1 MPTFIHPARKS
12 RVPSRESRDKRCRVP
27 SPETRDN
34 LLTPKHGFQLLATR
48 YSRLATVFLM
58 LAGVAA
64 WAQANPPK
72 STPERATQAH
82 ARDSAPK
89 PDDVSGMYTFL
100 REGEF
105 VEVDVEPD
113 GRVTGFISRYGERD
127 SDRGAFLDHMF
138 TKGSMQGNKLA
149 FTTRSVHGV
158 SFEFKGTVD
167 RGEGKAPGAEAYH
180 VIKGTLTQMTED
192 KDHKTSAQQRE
203 VEFKSFPADAIMA
216 PRKKD

>member
-1 MPTFIHPARKS
+1 MRTFTGKYP
-12 RVPSRESRDKRCRVP
+12 VPGTEYRATSNNSLRANTK
-27 SPETRDN
+27 
-34 LLTPKHGFQLLATR
+34 LLRLGTWYLV
-48 YSRLATVFLM
+48 LATVFLM
-58 LAGVAA
+58 LASVAA
-64 WAQANPPK
+64 WAQAN
-72 STPERATQAH
+72 
-82 ARDSAPK
+82 ARAPK

-138 TKGSMQGNKLA
+138 TKGSMHGNKLA

-158 SFEFKGTVD
+158 AFEFKGTVD
-167 RGEGKAPGAEAYH
+167 RGEGKAPGAEAHH
-180 VIKGTLTQMTED
+180 VIKGTLTQITED

-216 PRKKD
+216 PHKKD

>member
-1 MPTFIHPARKS
+1 MLRFIHPDGMYPVLGTEYRATAHDMRRSGRNRLSKS
-12 RVPSRESRDKRCRVP
+12 
-27 SPETRDN
+27 
-34 LLTPKHGFQLLATR
+34 F
-48 YSRLATVFLM
+48 RLGTWYLVLGTVLVM
-58 LAGVAA
+58 LASVAA
-64 WAQANPPK
+64 WAQATAPK
-72 STPERATQAH
+72 STPERATAAQ
-82 ARDSAPK
+82 SAPK
-89 PDDVSGMYTFL
+89 PASDDISGMYTFL

-138 TKGSMQGNKLA
+138 TKGSMHGNKLA

-158 SFEFKGTVD
+158 AFEFKGTVD

-192 KDHKTSAQQRE
+192 KDHKTTAQQRE
-203 VEFKSFPADAIMA
+203 VEFKSFPADAVMA
-216 PRKKD
+216 PHKKD

>member
-1 MPTFIHPARKS
+1 MRTFIHPGGKS
-12 RVPSRESRDKRCRVP
+12 RVPSRE
-27 SPETRDN
+27 TRDN
-34 LLTPKHGFQLLATR
+34 MPTPKHGLRLLATR
-48 YSRLATVFLM
+48 YSRLATAFLL
-58 LAGVAA
+58 LASLAA
-64 WAQANPPK
+64 WAQATAPK
-72 STPERATQAH
+72 SAPERAAQAR

-89 PDDVSGMYTFL
+89 SDDVSGMYTFL

-158 SFEFKGTVD
+158 AFEFKGTVD
-167 RGEGKAPGAEAYH
+167 RGEGKAPGADAYH
-180 VIKGTLTQMTED
+180 VIKGTLTQITED
-192 KDHKTSAQQRE
+192 KDHKTSAEQRE
-203 VEFKSFPADAIMA
+203 VEFKSFPSDAIMA
-216 PRKKD
+216 PHKKD

>member
-1 MPTFIHPARKS
+1 MHTFIHPAGKYP
-12 RVPSRESRDKRCRVP
+12 VPGTEYRATAHEM
-27 SPETRDN
+27 
-34 LLTPKHGFQLLATR
+34 LLSARNRFNQIFRLGTW
-48 YSRLATVFLM
+48 YSVLGTVFVM
-58 LAGVAA
+58 LASVAA

-72 STPERATQAH
+72 STPDRTTA
-82 ARDSAPK
+82 ARSEDSAPK

-138 TKGSMQGNKLA
+138 TKGSMHGNKLA

-158 SFEFKGTVD
+158 AFEFKGTVE

-192 KDHKTSAQQRE
+192 KDHKTSAEQRE
-203 VEFKSFPADAIMA
+203 VVFKSFPADAIMP
-216 PRKKD
+216 PRNKD

>member
-1 MPTFIHPARKS
+1 MHTFNYPSGKYPVPGTEYRATSNNSPRAS
-12 RVPSRESRDKRCRVP
+12 TNAMRVTK
-27 SPETRDN
+27 
-34 LLTPKHGFQLLATR
+34 LL
-48 YSRLATVFLM
+48 RLGTWYLVLGTAFVM
-58 LAGVAA
+58 LASVAA
-64 WAQANPPK
+64 WAQAN
-72 STPERATQAH
+72 
-82 ARDSAPK
+82 ARAPK
-89 PDDVSGMYTFL
+89 PASDDVSGMYTFL

-113 GRVTGFISRYGERD
+113 GRVTGFVSRYGERD

-149 FTTRSVHGV
+149 FTTRSLHGV
-158 SFEFKGTVD
+158 AFEFKGTVE

-203 VEFKSFPADAIMA
+203 VVFKSFPADAIMA
-216 PRKKD
+216 PHKKD

>member
-1 MPTFIHPARKS
+1 
-12 RVPSRESRDKRCRVP
+12 
-27 SPETRDN
+27 
-34 LLTPKHGFQLLATR
+34 
-48 YSRLATVFLM
+48 M
-58 LAGVAA
+58 LASAA
-64 WAQANPPK
+64 ASAQAN
-72 STPERATQAH
+72 
-82 ARDSAPK
+82 ARAPK
-89 PDDVSGMYTFL
+89 PASDDVSGMYTFL

-138 TKGSMQGNKLA
+138 TKGSMQGNKLV

-158 SFEFKGTVD
+158 AFEFKGTVE

-180 VIKGTLTQMTED
+180 VIKGTLTQTTED

-203 VEFKSFPADAIMA
+203 VVFKSFPADAIMA
-216 PRKKD
+216 PHKKV

>member
-1 MPTFIHPARKS
+1 MHTFIHPSGKS
-12 RVPSRESRDKRCRVP
+12 PVPGTEYRATSNNSLRASTDAMRVAK
-27 SPETRDN
+27 
-34 LLTPKHGFQLLATR
+34 LLRLGTWYSVLGTLL
-48 YSRLATVFLM
+48 LM
-58 LAGVAA
+58 LASVAA
-64 WAQANPPK
+64 WAQAN
-72 STPERATQAH
+72 
-82 ARDSAPK
+82 ARAPK
-89 PDDVSGMYTFL
+89 PASDDVSGMYTFL

-138 TKGSMQGNKLA
+138 TKGSMQRNKLA

-158 SFEFKGTVD
+158 AFEFKGTVD

-180 VIKGTLTQMTED
+180 VIKGTLTQITED

-203 VEFKSFPADAIMA
+203 VVFKSFPAEAIMA
-216 PRKKD
+216 PHKKD

>member
-1 MPTFIHPARKS
+1 MHRFVDPAGKYT
-12 RVPSRESRDKRCRVP
+12 VPGNEYRAIARDMRR
-27 SPETRDN
+27 SARN
-34 LLTPKHGFQLLATR
+34 
-48 YSRLATVFLM
+48 RLSKIFRLGTWYLVLGTVLVM
-58 LAGVAA
+58 LASVAA
-64 WAQANPPK
+64 WAQANAPK
-72 STPERATQAH
+72 STPERATAAQ
-82 ARDSAPK
+82 SGKPAPK
-89 PDDVSGMYTFL
+89 PASNDISGMYTFL

-138 TKGSMQGNKLA
+138 TKGSMKGNKLA
-149 FTTRSVHGV
+149 FSTRSVHGV
-158 SFEFKGTVD
+158 AFEFKGTAD
-167 RGEGKAPGAEAYH
+167 RGEGKAPGAESYH

-216 PRKKD
+216 PHKKD

>member
-1 MPTFIHPARKS
+1 MHTFIHPSAKYPVPATEYRASARDMRRS
-12 RVPSRESRDKRCRVP
+12 ARNRF
-27 SPETRDN
+27 N
-34 LLTPKHGFQLLATR
+34 QIF
-48 YSRLATVFLM
+48 RLGTWYTVLGTVFVM
-58 LAGVAA
+58 LASVAA
-64 WAQANPPK
+64 WTQANAPK
-72 STPERATQAH
+72 STPERATAAQSVAP
-82 ARDSAPK
+82 APK

-158 SFEFKGTVD
+158 AFEFKGTVD
-167 RGEGKAPGAEAYH
+167 RGEGKTPGAEAYH
-180 VIKGTLTQMTED
+180 VIKGTLTQITED

-203 VEFKSFPADAIMA
+203 VVFKSFPADAIM
-216 PRKKD
+216 PPHKKD

>member
-1 MPTFIHPARKS
+1 MRTIIHPSGKYPVPGTEYRATARDMRRS
-12 RVPSRESRDKRCRVP
+12 ARNCFNEIFRLG
-27 SPETRDN
+27 TW
-34 LLTPKHGFQLLATR
+34 
-48 YSRLATVFLM
+48 YSVLGTVFLM
-58 LAGVAA
+58 LAGAAA

-72 STPERATQAH
+72 AAPERAAQQRAQA
-82 ARDSAPK
+82 AAPR
-89 PDDVSGMYTFL
+89 PASDDVSGMYTFL

-113 GRVTGFISRYGERD
+113 GHVTGFISRYGERD

-158 SFEFKGTVD
+158 AFEFKGTVE
-167 RGEGKAPGAEAYH
+167 RGEGKTPGAEAYH

-192 KDHKTSAQQRE
+192 KDHKTTAQERE
-203 VEFKSFPADAIMA
+203 VEFKSFPADAIM
-216 PRKKD
+216 PPHEKD

>member
-1 MPTFIHPARKS
+1 MQTFTGKY
-12 RVPSRESRDKRCRVP
+12 RVPGTEYRATAHEMHRSAR
-27 SPETRDN
+27 TRFDRIFR
-34 LLTPKHGFQLLATR
+34 LGTW
-48 YSRLATVFLM
+48 YSVLGTVFLM
-58 LAGVAA
+58 LASVAA
-64 WAQANPPK
+64 WAQAN
-72 STPERATQAH
+72 
-82 ARDSAPK
+82 ARAPK

-138 TKGSMQGNKLA
+138 TKGSMQGNKLG

-158 SFEFKGTVD
+158 AFEFKGTVD

-180 VIKGTLTQMTED
+180 VIKGTLTQITED

-203 VEFKSFPADAIMA
+203 VVFKSFPADAIMA
-216 PRKKD
+216 PHKKD

>member
-1 MPTFIHPARKS
+1 MHRFIHRYEKYPVPGSEYRAISNSSLRVSGNAAHVAR
-12 RVPSRESRDKRCRVP
+12 
-27 SPETRDN
+27 
-34 LLTPKHGFQLLATR
+34 LLRLGAWFAVLFTMCVSLA
-48 YSRLATVFLM
+48 SA
-58 LAGVAA
+58 AA
-64 WAQANPPK
+64 WAQANAPK
-72 STPERATQAH
+72 STPQRATS
-82 ARDSAPK
+82 ARSGDPASK
-89 PDDVSGMYTFL
+89 PASDDVSGMYTFL

-127 SDRGAFLDHMF
+127 SDRGAFLDHLF
-138 TKGSMQGNKLA
+138 TKGSMQGNKLT

-180 VIKGTLTQMTED
+180 VIKGTLTQLTED

-203 VEFKSFPADAIMA
+203 VVFKSFPAEAIM
-216 PRKKD
+216 PPHPKD